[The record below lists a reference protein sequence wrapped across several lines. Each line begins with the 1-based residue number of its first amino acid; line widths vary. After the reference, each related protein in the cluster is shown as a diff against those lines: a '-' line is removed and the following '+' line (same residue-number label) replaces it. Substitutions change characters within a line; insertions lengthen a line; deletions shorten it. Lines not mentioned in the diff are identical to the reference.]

1 MDYVWLTLDPAELK
15 LFKQG
20 MEAAA
25 DVCAELQ
32 RSATTLDGE
41 RMAAI
46 AAAKIRGV
54 AATLNSV
61 IATQHG

>member
-1 MDYVWLTLDPAELK
+1 MLDPAELK

-25 DVCAELQ
+25 DACIELQ
-32 RSATTLDGE
+32 LSAKTRDGE

-46 AAAKIRGV
+46 AAAKIRGI
-54 AATLNSV
+54 ADTLDTV
-61 IATQHG
+61 IAIT